1 MQNRRWLVLGITG
14 TGKSY
19 FAVYLVNKYV
29 AMKQRKHVVIVDSTE
44 AYCEALPWL
53 AHCNVT
59 PTDFSAIDFQ
69 SIIEANRYVLF
80 EVSGLLP
87 DQDVLFMDALTSA
100 VMALGDTFLVVDEAH
115 RYLPIYNPST
125 EFLILLREGRK
136 FYIDTCLITQFPI
149 DLNLIARRQANS
161 LVIFKLLDN
170 TDTDKVSFYLETT
183 RQEILSLEQYE
194 FFLKDRNTGDMIR
207 GKL

>member
-19 FAVYLVNKYV
+19 FSVYLVNKYV
-29 AMKQRKHVVIVDSTE
+29 AMKHRKHVVIVDSTA
-44 AYCEALPWL
+44 AYAEALPWL
-53 AHCNVT
+53 SHCDVR
-59 PTDFSAIDFQ
+59 PTDFTKIDFRA
-69 SIIEANRYVLF
+69 IIETNRYVLF
-80 EVSGLLP
+80 EVSGLQP

-100 VMALGDTFLVVDEAH
+100 VMTLGDTFLVVDEAH
-115 RYLPIYNPST
+115 RYLPIYKPST

-136 FYIDTCLITQFPI
+136 FYVDTCLITQFPI

-194 FFLKDRNTGDMIR
+194 FFLKDRNTGYMIR